1 MQTKDLILLAGAG
14 VALAYVL
21 SQRKD
26 TPASPVANTNTGRT
40 PLSNLSFSLKT
51 AQTPADYSKLVTAG
65 SAAVKGIF
73 DSISPWFKKSN
84 NSLSSP
90 ATANAV
96 SQAQSNPSTW
106 VDTPAS
112 SGTWDSYW
120 QDTAQV

>member
-26 TPASPVANTNTGRT
+26 TPASPVANVNTGRT
-40 PLSNLSFSLKT
+40 PPSNLTFAVKT
-51 AQTPADYSKLVTAG
+51 AQTPADYGSLVTAG

-73 DSISPWFKKSN
+73 DSISPWFSKSN

-90 ATANAV
+90 ATAKAV
-96 SQAQSNPSTW
+96 SQAQSNSSTW
-106 VDTPAS
+106 VDMPAS
-112 SGTWDSYW
+112 SGSWDTYW